1 MTCLACR
8 ARNDDQATLCATCG
22 EPLPLR
28 AGSVLAERYEVRAL
42 LGRGGM
48 GAVYRAHDRVVDE
61 EVALKVLTGAA
72 GSDEGARRL
81 RSEIR
86 LARQV
91 THPNV
96 CRIHDCGEDGDLR
109 WISMELV
116 RGDTVRDLLQG
127 RGPFEAARA
136 WDVAVQ
142 VAEGLAAVHRA
153 GVVHRDLKTV
163 NLTVDRA
170 GRVRVMDFGIAT
182 PAASGDTGESGYL
195 LGSPEYI
202 SPEQAR
208 GRPADAR
215 SDVYALGIVV
225 FELFTGVVPFRA
237 ETPVATLL
245 LHLEAAPPLDQE
257 RLPPA
262 LRPVLARALAKDPE
276 RRFATAGDMADALRA
291 ARGAWLA
298 GSGATRHRR
307 GRPRL
312 VATLLAV
319 AVVTA
324 WLVAT
329 LTRPPAA
336 TTAPPPSPPASPT
349 PATAAPPSDAPSV
362 ATGAGQPP
370 PGAASPLEAPPL
382 GGPSAS
388 DAGEPSSLAAPAAP
402 KARDERPSPVSLS
415 PGTDALDHG
424 AAVARSEAAVGD
436 TLVGEGAHE
445 GDSDRTDTASAGGA
459 GAGAGAA
466 SDSRPAESA
475 VSPGAA
481 ARDVETAVPTNR
493 PTERAAAAQASGALL
508 VVVRPWADVIVD
520 GVPTGQTP
528 LAAIALDPGPHQV
541 LLTHPDF
548 KPFPRRVTIRP
559 GETLRLVVDLPL
571 EGVRRPR

>member
-225 FELFTGVVPFRA
+225 FELFTGAVPFRA

-349 PATAAPPSDAPSV
+349 PAT
-362 ATGAGQPP
+362 
-370 PGAASPLEAPPL
+370 
-382 GGPSAS
+382 
-388 DAGEPSSLAAPAAP
+388 AAPAAP